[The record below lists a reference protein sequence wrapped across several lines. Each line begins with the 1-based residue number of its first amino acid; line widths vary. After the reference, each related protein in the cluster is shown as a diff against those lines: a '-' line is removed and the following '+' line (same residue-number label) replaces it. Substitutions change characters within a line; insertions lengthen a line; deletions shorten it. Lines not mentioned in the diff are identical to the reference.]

1 MTHTL
6 LDPWDDAAKIAST
19 LAQPNSALVIA
30 LGAEWCHLCTD
41 FKPTFY
47 AAAES
52 DNTNVW
58 LWYNLEE
65 HEELL
70 GDFYPETLPLVW
82 VYQGPQLTRYGTP
95 AIKEPTDNAKQ
106 TTADFTQ
113 TVPIMAEAP
122 KPEIDLRRFLLQENW
137 AV

>member
-1 MTHTL
+1 MTHPL
-6 LDPWDDAAKIAST
+6 LDPWDDAAKIANT
-19 LAQPNSALVIA
+19 LTQPSSALVIA
-30 LGAEWCHLCTD
+30 LGDEWCHLCTD
-41 FKPTFY
+41 FKPHFY
-47 AAAES
+47 AAAKS

-95 AIKEPTDNAKQ
+95 AIPEPTDSMKQ
-106 TTADFTQ
+106 TAADFIQ
-113 TVPIMAEAP
+113 AVPIMTSAP
-122 KPEIDLRRFLLQENW
+122 KPEVHLRRFLLQENW